1 MLALST
7 LIADTS
13 SSFRSEVESKQT
25 IIDETHQKL
34 RETSS
39 LLATERRRLSILQQQ
54 VADRQERKQRIAN
67 LRAANHEQRAH
78 LSRISNGTLST
89 GFAHGPDVQI
99 GEADGGLEI
108 NTQIIPLSLEPNQTP
123 DFSPTVRSYLA
134 SLPSTAVLE
143 ARCAAYERNNLSLQL
158 KTRTLET
165 RSSELESKLRRV
177 LALALNSDE
186 ESMDRMIGKLLR
198 AVDSEGRNMVENGRI
213 GKFINAD
220 QFR

>member
-1 MLALST
+1 M
-7 LIADTS
+7 
-13 SSFRSEVESKQT
+13 
-25 IIDETHQKL
+25 HQKL

-39 LLATERRRLSILQQQ
+39 LLATERRCCSILQQQ
-54 VADRQERKQRIAN
+54 AADRQERTHRIAN

-78 LSRISNGTLST
+78 LSRITNGTISID
-89 GFAHGPDVQI
+89 FARGPVVKI

-108 NTQIIPLSLEPNQTP
+108 DTQIIPLSLEPHQTP
-123 DFSPTVRSYLA
+123 DYSPAVRNYLA

-143 ARCAAYERNNLSLQL
+143 ARCVAYERNHLNLQYQ
-158 KTRTLET
+158 TRTLET

-177 LALALNSDE
+177 LALALHSDE

-213 GKFINAD
+213 GKFINVD
-220 QFR
+220 HFRG